1 MTCHRRLGPSCASL
15 LDGGRHRRNR
25 FDLKS
30 LIIHLHHQLICI
42 QSINQSLAFQLHCT
56 RCSDIFSNF
65 FSFCSLFRSTLFTV
79 RCFPFSFFSPCPL
92 PVRESSN
99 HSTRLLCKQTKKSRV
114 ARRRSSQRKNERRG
128 KERKDAARGN
138 STVNPP
144 ADTKL
149 GQDQR

>member
-30 LIIHLHHQLICI
+30 PIIHLHHQLICI

-79 RCFPFSFFSPCPL
+79 RCFPFSFFPL
-92 PVRESSN
+92 PASCQRIIESQ
-99 HSTRLLCKQTKKSRV
+99 HSAPLQANKKKSRV
-114 ARRRSSQRKNERRG
+114 ARRRSSQRKNEPRG